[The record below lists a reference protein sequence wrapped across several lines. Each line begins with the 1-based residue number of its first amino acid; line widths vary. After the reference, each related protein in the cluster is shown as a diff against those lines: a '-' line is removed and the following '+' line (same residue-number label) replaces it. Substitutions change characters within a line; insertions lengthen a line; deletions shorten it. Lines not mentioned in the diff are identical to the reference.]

1 MRGLLSFVVAHFT
14 LWEDETIRAMMV
26 TWRGK
31 GKPECGTCVYVS
43 VCVYV
48 VAMCMCGWYVYA

>member
-31 GKPECGTCVYVS
+31 GKPECGTCVYVT
-43 VCVYV
+43 VCV
-48 VAMCMCGWYVYA
+48 